1 MIVAAISD
9 RARCCGQTFG
19 LMAAPAKPQPHDPV
33 PPRANWP
40 EQLRVTHGPEQS
52 SFALIGNA
60 LYWGASDNDAGFCKP
75 RTHEPAPAA
84 LVGVMNEI

>member
-1 MIVAAISD
+1 
-9 RARCCGQTFG
+9 
-19 LMAAPAKPQPHDPV
+19 MAAPAKPQPHDPV

-60 LYWGASDNDAGFCKP
+60 LYWGASDNDAWV
-75 RTHEPAPAA
+75 
-84 LVGVMNEI
+84 L